1 MDKNRIIDISAKIA
15 LILAV
20 VGSTAYLLMLGW
32 YNNLLLDDYGFVAD
46 VDRDG
51 PYGLM
56 KNAYWHWQSRFSA
69 FYVLGWI
76 LKIWGHASNLIG
88 YTILLLAVGYA
99 TIYYAL
105 QRITKIQDKWMM
117 LGMAILINN
126 VSIMAYLEL
135 STFYWVCCALYT
147 LSTYTAILLFTIIFF
162 SAGRDWLRW
171 IIVIICSLYLCG
183 GAENFTPLVIA
194 ILGCILLYQ
203 MISQRTWRFWQ
214 TKEQKMMLVSLGI
227 LCAGFMAVV
236 LGPGTI
242 SRATHNGSADSFM
255 SHFLVV
261 PYLTQLIKAS
271 VVFWTRLLSRGLYY
285 VLLFPIGMLIGIV
298 MKQEGIE
305 PQSKLHTSVLLSA
318 LVVFMLIELSL
329 AASVFGTGW
338 YASLRAYSFVSFIM
352 AAFVVY
358 CGAVCALCCNS
369 QHTAVVCGV
378 VTCILIAGMSISFFK
393 QEQRLVADVR
403 SQIESRHA
411 QILGHKQSGRNEPIK
426 VEEIQYPHIPN
437 TYAIM
442 RSMIN
447 SALGHPKSEIAQP
460 NEYFPY
466 ERYSLSWK
474 TADFRNRGVQRYFR
488 VDFDMVGWAEP
499 EE

>member
-227 LCAGFMAVV
+227 LCAGFIAVV
-236 LGPGTI
+236 LGPG
-242 SRATHNGSADSFM
+242 SHDRATDEAMHGFM
-255 SHFLVV
+255 GHFALV
-261 PYLTQLIKAS
+261 PYCVKLVKAS
-271 VVFWTRLLSRGLYY
+271 AIFGTRILSRSLYY
-285 VLLFPIGMLIGIV
+285 VLLIPFGFLIGSQVKGTLQVGRIWKR
-298 MKQEGIE
+298 MMLAFAIAIGII
-305 PQSKLHTSVLLSA
+305 LLS
-318 LVVFMLIELSL
+318 I
-329 AASVFGTGW
+329 AAPVFGMGW
-338 YASLRAYSFVSFIM
+338 YAPPRAYCFVSFVL
-352 AAFVVY
+352 AALVIY
-358 CGAVCALCCNS
+358 CAALLGMKVS
-369 QHTAVVCGV
+369 SKQKVKIWTIVAS
-378 VTCILIAGMSISFFK
+378 ILIATMSITFMRVEQPIAADYHIQIAARNVQI
-393 QEQRLVADVR
+393 QEQVKLNRMEPLCIEKVTHHTMPNSYALMRVGISRLMGKR
-403 SQIESRHA
+403 STSIA
-411 QILGHKQSGRNEPIK
+411 EPS
-426 VEEIQYPHIPN
+426 
-437 TYAIM
+437 TY
-442 RSMIN
+442 S
-447 SALGHPKSEIAQP
+447 
-460 NEYFPY
+460 PY
-466 ERYSLSWK
+466 VQYSLSVNPSNWK
-474 TADFRNRGVQRYFR
+474 N
-488 VDFDMVGWAEP
+488 VDMEHYHNAHFDIIGW